1 MLSRP
6 LVTMADTNS
15 DFFFDRFVVWHAIN
29 VKATAKRQPV
39 EAFVSVKP
47 GAGKPPVT
55 SDR

>member
-1 MLSRP
+1 MSRP
-6 LVTMADTNS
+6 LVPMADTNS

-39 EAFVSVKP
+39 EAFVGVKP
-47 GAGKPPVT
+47 GAVKPPVT